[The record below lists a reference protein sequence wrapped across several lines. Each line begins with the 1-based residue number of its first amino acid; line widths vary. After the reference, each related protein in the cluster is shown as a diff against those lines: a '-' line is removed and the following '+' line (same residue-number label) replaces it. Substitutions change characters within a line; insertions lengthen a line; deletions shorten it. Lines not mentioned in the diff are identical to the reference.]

1 MAFPAEFDV
10 AQRVFR
16 PVRARLGAAL
26 LALCTLAACGGGGST
41 VQIGVAANFTD
52 PLSLPIRYGA
62 QLAAEEI
69 NAAGGVNGR
78 PIELVEREDYADA
91 DSAVVVA
98 TDFYNS
104 PVVAV
109 IGHGFSGPTLA
120 AAPIYNG
127 GSNPLLEIAPAAS
140 APAVTD
146 AGPYTFRVCPSDL
159 AHGAALA
166 HWASER
172 LGFTR
177 AAVFYTNSEYGRGIR
192 KAFEAEFATLQG
204 TVISAFPYLG
214 DTPEVAPYVDLLS
227 RDKRAQFMVIAGY
240 DPDGRTILT
249 EARKK
254 DLAIPAMGGDGLEQI
269 ALSGPVANGTY
280 VTVSYFPQ
288 TDTPANRKF
297 VEAYHQRFPTAGEPN
312 NSGAAAYDAVY
323 MLRDAMRR
331 VGTKRKALR
340 DAFAG
345 IGTTTPAYQGAM
357 GTIAFDENG
366 DVPSLKIYVGQV
378 VNGTMQL
385 AGGQ

>member
-1 MAFPAEFDV
+1 MAFPTELDV
-10 AQRVFR
+10 AQRVLR

-26 LALCTLAACGGGGST
+26 LGLCTLSACGGGSGP

-127 GSNPLLEIAPAAS
+127 GTDPLLEIAPAAS

-172 LGFTR
+172 LGFSR
-177 AAVFYTNSEYGRGIR
+177 GAIFYTNSEYGRGIR
-192 KAFEAEFATLQG
+192 KAFESEFATMQG
-204 TVISAFPYLG
+204 AVLNAFPYLG
-214 DTPEVAPYVDLLS
+214 DTPEIAPYVDLLT

-240 DPDGRTILT
+240 DPDARTILT

-254 DLAIPAMGGDGLEQI
+254 NLAIPAMGGDGLEQI
-269 ALSGPVANGTY
+269 ALAGPVANGTY

-297 VEAYHQRFPTAGEPN
+297 VEAYHQRFPSAGEPN

-323 MLRDAMRR
+323 MLRDAMLR

-340 DAFAG
+340 DAIAG

-378 VNGTMQL
+378 RDGVLQL
-385 AGGQ
+385 AEGQ

>member
-1 MAFPAEFDV
+1 MVLHVPRPGRTRACAV
-10 AQRVFR
+10 LLGLVF
-16 PVRARLGAAL
+16 LGA
-26 LALCTLAACGGGGST
+26 CGRGSGP

-69 NAAGGVNGR
+69 NAAGGINGR

-120 AAPIYNG
+120 AAPVYNG

-146 AGPYTFRVCPSDL
+146 AGPYTFRLCPSDL
-159 AHGAALA
+159 AHGSALA
-166 HWASER
+166 RWAREQ
-172 LGFTR
+172 LGLTR
-177 AAVFYTNSEYGRGIR
+177 GAVFYTNSEYGRGIR
-192 KAFEAEFATLQG
+192 TAFEAEFASLDG
-204 TVISAFPYLG
+204 AVVGSYPYLG
-214 DTPEVAPYVDLLS
+214 DAPEVGPYVDLLS
-227 RDKRAQFMVIAGY
+227 RDKRAQFMLIAGY
-240 DPDGRTILT
+240 DPDARTILT

-254 DLAIPAMGGDGLEQI
+254 NLAIPAMGGDGLEQI
-269 ALSGPVANGTY
+269 ALSGPVAEGTY
-280 VTVSYFPQ
+280 VTSSYFSQ
-288 TDTPANRKF
+288 TSTPANQRF
-297 VEAYHQRFPTAGEPN
+297 VSAYKARFPTAGEPN
-312 NSGAAAYDAVY
+312 GSGAAAYDAVY
-323 MLRDAMRR
+323 MLRETMQR
-331 VGTKRKALR
+331 VGTDRKAVR

-345 IGTTTPAYQGAM
+345 IGTATPAFEGAM

-378 VNGTMQL
+378 RDGVMRP
-385 AGGQ
+385 AEGQ